1 MLQLNLSG
9 YTAVLV
15 FFQAQEIQQCYTA
28 VLVFLFLFLYLIS
41 SMLQLNLSGYTAVLV
56 FFQAQE
62 IQQCYTAVLV
72 FLFLFL
78 YLISSMLQLNLSGY
92 TAVLVF
98 FQKWPKPAKLNILSL
113 GVTTISMLTT
123 PQSPCQR
130 WGDKNKREVSTRWSI
145 SWDQSSSST
154 PSSLPLCKCLPFKTF
169 CTHDLVDLY
178 LLGRGCGQVVS
189 YPSTPTIQ
197 VRIQLKPTV
206 FL

>member
-1 MLQLNLSG
+1 MFWRSWVRILAL
-9 YTAVLV
+9 YTGWTWQ
-15 FFQAQEIQQCYTA
+15 FFT
-28 VLVFLFLFLYLIS
+28 LICCNNCIVC
-41 SMLQLNLSGYTAVLV
+41 L
-56 FFQAQE
+56 
-62 IQQCYTAVLV
+62 
-72 FLFLFL
+72 
-78 YLISSMLQLNLSGY
+78 
-92 TAVLVF
+92 
-98 FQKWPKPAKLNILSL
+98 KRPKINKKEAGVGPILK
-113 GVTTISMLTT
+113 TTISMLTT

-178 LLGRGCGQVVS
+178 LVGRGCGQVVS

-206 FL
+206 FPVIFCLKRTKINKKRPFLTFTYLGICASFR